1 MSGTTRS
8 SAGLDERRRRLL
20 FRAWRRGTH
29 ELDLL
34 IGPFADARLETLSEP
49 ELDELERLMEVPDQ
63 ELYGWITGSIAVP
76 RQGDTEIFRALC
88 AFHATKPTA
97 AT

>member
-8 SAGLDERRRRLL
+8 SAGLDERRRRIL

-34 IGPFADARLETLSEP
+34 IGPFADAKVETLTEG
-49 ELDELERLMEVPDQ
+49 ELDDLERLMDVPDQ
-63 ELYGWITGSIAVP
+63 ELYAWLTGSTVVP
-76 RQGDTEIFRALC
+76 PDGDTPMYRALV
-88 AFHATKPTA
+88 AFHAGKPAA

>member
-8 SAGLDERRRRLL
+8 SAGLDERRRRIL

-34 IGPFADARLETLSEP
+34 IGPFADAKVETLSEA
-49 ELDELERLMEVPDQ
+49 ELDALERLMEVPDQ
-63 ELYGWITGSIAVP
+63 ELYGWITGSIPVAKE
-76 RQGDTEIFRALC
+76 GDTAMFRALC
-88 AFHATKPTA
+88 AFHATKPVA
-97 AT
+97 AK